1 MILEVARR
9 HFALDGPNLTAVEA
23 DARVFLARAGPR
35 YDAIVVDVFRGA
47 HVPFTC
53 ATREFFALAKGRLDP
68 DGALM
73 MNVAVL
79 TARDRALTG
88 LLNTAASVFAETLVW
103 HPEGSKNWFVLAS
116 VAPGLAGRLARNPVP
131 DDMTEM
137 RREFVR
143 DIRPVAFDP
152 SGPVFTDDRSPLE
165 IYTDLLFLR
174 HLAAAG
180 GP

>member
-1 MILEVARR
+1 
-9 HFALDGPNLTAVEA
+9 
-23 DARVFLARAGPR
+23 
-35 YDAIVVDVFRGA
+35 
-47 HVPFTC
+47 
-53 ATREFFALAKGRLDP
+53 
-68 DGALM
+68 M

-79 TARDRALTG
+79 TVRDRALTG

-103 HPEGSKNWFVLAS
+103 HPEGSRNWIVVAS
-116 VAPGLAGRLARNPVP
+116 EAPGLAGPPRPQPRA
-131 DDMTEM
+131 DTEEV

-143 DIRPVAFDP
+143 DIRAVAFDP
-152 SGPVFTDDRSPLE
+152 SGPVFTDDLSPLE